1 MNHSKESVVIIGAG
15 HAGGALAGYLRQYGF
30 GGAITLL
37 GAEATPPYQRPPLS
51 KAWLKDSADTASL
64 LLKPQDWYQD
74 HSVALR
80 LGCKVEQVDAGGQR
94 VLLAGGETVAYTQL
108 VCATGAAARRLA
120 LPGAGLQGVL
130 CLRDLG
136 DAAQLKARLRGASR
150 LAIIGGG
157 YIGLEVAATAR
168 HFGVEVVVLER
179 EPRLLSRSASAPVA
193 AWLHALHAAQGVDFH
208 FGADI
213 AAIEGTAGQVTALR
227 LADGRSEAC
236 DMVLV
241 GIGAEPNSALAQGLG
256 AVTDGGIVV
265 DAEGR
270 TSLPQVWAIGDVT
283 RRPLAHFPGLFR
295 LESVPSAL
303 EQARRVACVLAGRE
317 LPAPELPW
325 FWSDQY
331 ASKLQIA
338 GMTALSDTTVL
349 RGDPLAHRFTALHLR
364 AGVLCAAECVNSPG
378 EFLAAKKAIAAQ
390 ARPDPH
396 WLADAATPLAQTFA
410 RAAQTAL
417 SPVF

>member
-1 MNHSKESVVIIGAG
+1 MNPSNESVVIIGAG

-37 GAEATPPYQRPPLS
+37 GAETTPPYQRPPLS
-51 KAWLKDSADTASL
+51 KAWLKDSADTESL
-64 LLKPQDWYQD
+64 LLKTPDWYRD
-74 HSVALR
+74 NGVALR
-80 LGCKVEQVDAGGQR
+80 LGGTVEQIDAGSQR
-94 VLLAGGETVAYTQL
+94 VLLAGGETVAYSQL
-108 VCATGAAARRLA
+108 VFATGAAARRLA
-120 LPGAGLQGVL
+120 LPGAELQGVL
-130 CLRDLG
+130 RLRDLG
-136 DAAQLKARLRGASR
+136 DAARIKAQLRGARR

-193 AWLHALHAAQGVDFH
+193 DWLHGLHAAQGVAFH
-208 FGADI
+208 FNADI
-213 AAIEGTAGQVTALR
+213 AAIEGAACQVTGLR
-227 LADGRSEAC
+227 LADGRREPC
-236 DMVLV
+236 DMVLA

-256 AVTDGGIVV
+256 AVTEVGIVV

-270 TSLPQVWAIGDVT
+270 SSLPQVWAIGDVT

-317 LPAPELPW
+317 LPAHELPW

-331 ASKLQIA
+331 ATKLQIA

-349 RGDPLAHRFTALHLR
+349 RGDPLAHKFTVFHLR
-364 AGVLCAAECVNSPG
+364 AGVLCAAECINSPG

-390 ARPDPH
+390 ARPDAQR
-396 WLADAATPLAQTFA
+396 LADAATPLAQAFA
-410 RAAQTAL
+410 PPAQHAL
-417 SPVF
+417 ASTL

>member
-1 MNHSKESVVIIGAG
+1 MHPSHEHVVIIGAG

-51 KAWLKDSADTASL
+51 KAWLKDSADADSL
-64 LLKPQDWYQD
+64 LLKPPHWYPD
-74 HSVALR
+74 NGIALR
-80 LGCKVEQVDAGGQR
+80 LECSVEQIDAGAKKL
-94 VLLAGGETVAYTQL
+94 VLACGEAIPYTQL
-108 VCATGAAARRLA
+108 VFATGAAARRLA
-120 LPGAGLQGVL
+120 IAGAELQGVV
-130 CLRDLG
+130 CLRDLT
-136 DAAQLKARLRGASR
+136 DAAQIKAQLRGARR

-168 HFGVEVVVLER
+168 HFGADVVVLER
-179 EPRLLSRSASAPVA
+179 ESRLLSRSASAPVA
-193 AWLHALHAAQGVDFH
+193 ARLRGLHAAQGVAFRLD
-208 FGADI
+208 ADI
-213 AAIEGTAGQVTALR
+213 TAIEGAAGRVTGLR
-227 LADGRSEAC
+227 LADGSREAC

-241 GIGAEPNSALAQGLG
+241 GIGARPNGALAQALG
-256 AVTDGGIVV
+256 ISAEAGIVV

-270 TSLPQVWAIGDVT
+270 TSLADVWAIGDVT

-317 LPAPELPW
+317 LPAHELPW

-331 ASKLQIA
+331 ATKLQIA
-338 GMTALSDTTVL
+338 GMTGLSDSTVL
-349 RGDPLAHRFTALHLR
+349 RGDPLGQRFTVFHLR
-364 AGVLCAAECVNSPG
+364 AGVLCAAECVNNPG

-390 ARPDPH
+390 VRPDANR
-396 WLADAATPLAQTFA
+396 LADAAVPLAQ
-410 RAAQTAL
+410 AL
-417 SPVF
+417 AGAPRDTLVPAL